1 MKVDLIYCV
10 ALAVIA
16 IVGWILYGI
25 IRYKYEEALADIDL
39 LKHKVLP
46 PEPVFI
52 QEEMLPNRDIIEQ
65 YVLPTEKELTD
76 VQIEDM
82 LDMVWRGFGAIGKN
96 YIRIRVNNDPFTFTR
111 TVTFWLK
118 ICGKGHERQE
128 LYDVIRGGRIW
139 KDR

>member
-25 IRYKYEEALADIDL
+25 IRYKYEEALADLDL
-39 LKHKVLP
+39 LKNQVFPSKP
-46 PEPVFI
+46 PII
-52 QEEMLPNRDIIEQ
+52 QEETLPNRDIIEQ
-65 YVLPTEKELTD
+65 YVLPIEKELTD
-76 VQIEDM
+76 AQIEDM

-128 LYDVIRGGRIW
+128 LYDDIRGGRI
-139 KDR
+139 